1 MVRGKP
7 NNLFQPVTG
16 GLIMHTRLMVL
27 LSVVLLT
34 GSTASLWAHCEI
46 PCGIY
51 GDELR
56 FSSIQE
62 DINTI
67 EKSMKMISKLSGAS
81 DGDAAQNMNQ
91 LARWVAN
98 KETHA
103 GRIQEVVT
111 QYFMTQRL
119 KVPAK
124 MEGPEFEAY
133 SKKLML
139 LHKMLRTAMKCK
151 QSVDLAHTKA
161 LHDLTHAF
169 QEAYNAK

>member
-1 MVRGKP
+1 MRIR
-7 NNLFQPVTG
+7 
-16 GLIMHTRLMVL
+16 LIAL
-27 LSVVLLT
+27 LSGIVLA
-34 GSTASLWAHCEI
+34 GSVGSLWAHCEI

-62 DINTI
+62 DITTI
-67 EKSMKMISKLSGAS
+67 EKSMKMFTQLTGAT
-81 DGDAAQNMNQ
+81 DGDAAQNQNQ

-119 KVPAK
+119 KVPAET
-124 MEGPEFEAY
+124 EGPAFEAY
-133 SKKLML
+133 SKKLVL

-151 QSVDLAHTKA
+151 QSVDLTHTMA